1 MRLFRISL
9 LSCFLIFLMSVII
22 GCGPPPIKPDK
33 ICPGK
38 KTALEAFEA
47 LTAQQQQLKP
57 LLAKGQC
64 LARIRQGKKLRK
76 EQFRVK
82 LWLNPPSEVRFF
94 GAFLFNE
101 RALDIGSNEAQF
113 WAAMKSDEL
122 GNSFYWGRW
131 DEQRDFG
138 RLILS
143 PKILMEGLG
152 IVKLDEQDNW
162 SFSNEGA
169 YDVLTKTVDGKLVKK
184 IYIYNC
190 LYRVRKIEYYDEK
203 EKPVLA
209 VRLDDYR
216 QAFEG
221 CFIPCMI
228 KVSSLSNKA
237 TQDSFEIKLN
247 SIGSYEFGEQKRKSY
262 FELSQKP
269 AGFKHIYRIVDG
281 ELIEQP

>member
-9 LSCFLIFLMSVII
+9 LFCFLTFLMAALI
-22 GCGPPPIKPDK
+22 GCGPLPIKPDK

-38 KTALEAFEA
+38 KTVLEAFEA
-47 LTAQQQQLKP
+47 LTAQQQLKP

-94 GAFLFNE
+94 GEFLFNE
-101 RALDIGSNEAQF
+101 RALDIGSNEDKF
-113 WAAMKSDEL
+113 WAAMKPDEL

-162 SFSNEGA
+162 SFSNESA

-184 IYIYNC
+184 IYIYSC
-190 LYRVRKIEYYDEK
+190 LYLVRKIEYYDEK

-216 QAFEG
+216 QAFDG

-228 KVSSLSNKA
+228 TVSSLSNKA
-237 TQDSFEIKLN
+237 AQDSFEIKLN
-247 SIGSYEFGEQKRKSY
+247 SIGSYEFTEQKRKIY

-281 ELIEQP
+281 ELIEQL